1 MSKSALFVEGQAEQI
16 FVRELLLRRFNWMSS
31 SIGIRCYQL
40 IADQFE
46 SAEYDYGDDD
56 AEHFYQLI
64 NVGNDNK
71 VLSAMFTRANRMYD
85 IGFER
90 IIGLRDMYSL
100 SYRELSPNKVN
111 QELNQQFIE
120 ISQKQIIDKGFNG
133 KMELHFAIMEVEA
146 WMLALLDKWK
156 GEIKDEDIR
165 NYFDK
170 KTNIESIYHP
180 FVIIKKITTHTGN
193 PYEKHKEQV
202 NSIISGIS
210 WDDFQNLYHSNR
222 CPSFNRFLDSIL
234 PNEV

>member
-40 IADQFE
+40 IAEQFE

-90 IIGLRDMYSL
+90 IIGLRDMYSH
-100 SYRELSPNKVN
+100 SYRELSPYKVS
-111 QELNQQFIE
+111 QELNQQFID
-120 ISQKQIIDKGFNG
+120 ISQKQIKDKGFYG

-156 GEIKDEDIR
+156 GDLKDDDIL

-180 FVIIKKITTHTGN
+180 FVVIKSITTLAGN

-202 NSIISGIS
+202 NSIISGVS
-210 WDDFQNLYHSNR
+210 
-222 CPSFNRFLDSIL
+222 
-234 PNEV
+234 